1 VTRARRG
8 QPRHRAALLVGF
20 TVLLLG
26 AGATAGHALWAS
38 TATTATNVRSASVAV
53 TEAGFDKL
61 AGELTA
67 AAPARTTAVV
77 VTNAGSTAGAWKGT
91 ITTAPTND
99 ADRALASGTMVT
111 AWASTTG
118 TCAASTSPASGA
130 VTGSWASP
138 PALSGTLSA
147 GATATWCVRAV
158 GNLSKPATA
167 KVDATLTT
175 VLGTGAW
182 TGRDTSRAV
191 QTTTAPVVTGG
202 FRCTP
207 TDGDWYVFV
216 SWDASTAAQ
225 SESYGVMVNGTR
237 IATTTGYYPMTGI
250 TRDQV
255 PTTLAPDGTV
265 KVTVDLQRNGVSVRQ
280 VASGTIVAFTNN
292 GTRGFRC
299 S

>member
-1 VTRARRG
+1 VSRPRRPRGRA
-8 QPRHRAALLVGF
+8 HAAMLVCLTVLLVG
-20 TVLLLG
+20 
-26 AGATAGHALWAS
+26 AGGTAGHALWAS
-38 TATTATNVRSASVAV
+38 TATTTATQVRSATVVVSE
-53 TEAGFDKL
+53 TGFDKL

-67 AAPARTTAVV
+67 AAPARTAAVV
-77 VTNAGSTAGAWKGT
+77 VANTGSTAGAWKGT

-111 AWASTTG
+111 AWASSAG
-118 TCAASTSPASGA
+118 TCTATTSPASGA
-130 VTGSWASP
+130 VTGSWATP
-138 PALSGTLSA
+138 PTLSGSLAA

-158 GNLSKPATA
+158 GNLSRPTTA

-175 VLGTGAW
+175 VLGTGSW

-216 SWDASTAAQ
+216 SWDAVQ

-237 IATTTGYYPMTGI
+237 IATTTGWYPMTGI

-255 PTTLAPDGTV
+255 PASLAPDGTV
-265 KVTVDLQRNGVSVRQ
+265 KVTVDLLRNGVSAGQ
-280 VASGTIVAFTNN
+280 VASGTIVAFSNN